1 MGCMMARYKVVK
13 LADVT
18 VMKTVTTVK
27 SRVEQK
33 EGAHGTQTQHLR
45 CSKAFNFVGL
55 FNFFLLT
62 SSAT

>member
-13 LADVT
+13 LADMT

-27 SRVEQK
+27 GRGEQK

-45 CSKAFNFVGL
+45 CS
-55 FNFFLLT
+55 
-62 SSAT
+62 SI